1 MLQILQFVADM
12 EFFFIKK
19 GFTKCCKSL
28 KNVANDAQP
37 TKQCECAVACLQSV
51 ANDAEASTKK
61 NKEEKLQIL
70 LSFQNVAGTVSA

>member
-1 MLQILQFVADM
+1 MLQILQFVADR
-12 EFFFIKK
+12 EFFIKK
-19 GFTKCCKSL
+19 GFIKCCKSL

-61 NKEEKLQIL
+61 KEKEEKLQIL

>member
-12 EFFFIKK
+12 EFFIKK
-19 GFTKCCKSL
+19 GFTKYCKSL

-37 TKQCECAVACLQSV
+37 TKLCECAVACLQSV

-61 NKEEKLQIL
+61 KKKKKK
-70 LSFQNVAGTVSA
+70 SCKYC